1 MGLLLDFGRL
11 RSRAGGWSA
20 SARAVWR
27 CVGCAA
33 RTFFAFFL
41 SGSAASKSG
50 LRGGFAFL
58 VASRCLRFFRAA
70 VVCDS
75 LGTAGRPAC
84 ARADAVA
91 NFSFFSRAA
100 EAQSAA
106 SCAAR
111 AAAAVSFSAVLFAF
125 RNPKDKRDAI
135 CLYPPAGAGDGGGG
149 VSAERQGHRARGGEG
164 PEEGEGDR
172 VRASAN
178 GTLKARVESGHQP
191 EQAPCT
197 PEDNMAS
204 CVRSDGHQAGLAD
217 QLAAG
222 GLEGAERAR
231 HAACDVLCSV
241 RLARV
246 RGERTYDATARRPV
260 KGSLTEVSSQS
271 CYQRC
276 PS

>member
-204 CVRSDGHQAGLAD
+204 CVATGTKLGWLINW
-217 QLAAG
+217 
-222 GLEGAERAR
+222 
-231 HAACDVLCSV
+231 
-241 RLARV
+241 RLV
-246 RGERTYDATARRPV
+246 G
-260 KGSLTEVSSQS
+260 
-271 CYQRC
+271 
-276 PS
+276 